1 MRVKANANDVAQ
13 IPMSIFID
21 GNLRGLVM
29 LNGAN
34 GEVVTAEQDIGALC
48 GGTNYLKLYFGQ
60 TGMEIEEIK
69 FVCTQAF

>member
-1 MRVKANANDVAQ
+1 MRVKANANEVAQ

-21 GNLRGLVM
+21 GNLRGMVM
-29 LNGAN
+29 INGTN
-34 GEVVTAEQDIGALC
+34 GEVVPQSRTSACCSA
-48 GGTNYLKLYFGQ
+48 GTNYLKLYFGQ

>member
-1 MRVKANANDVAQ
+1 MPQRKYGTHT
-13 IPMSIFID
+13 MSIRSKPYWITSGSD
-21 GNLRGLVM
+21 VYIESKGVPSKY
-29 LNGAN
+29 
-34 GEVVTAEQDIGALC
+34 AEQDIGVLF